1 MGDIVTGQSG
11 VPVIDHAVEVRR
23 YGLESVTGQFRLGE
37 ERCVIHWVQPYKFD
51 AVIVMAAQVRSC
63 VKTSNK
69 PDKYV
74 GARIDTSSAHYI
86 D

>member
-1 MGDIVTGQSG
+1 MTGQSG
-11 VPVIDHAVEVRR
+11 VPVTDHVVEEHR
-23 YGLESVTGQFRLGE
+23 YGLESVTGPFHLGE

-51 AVIVMAAQVRSC
+51 AVIVVAAQVLSC
-63 VKTSNK
+63 VKASNK